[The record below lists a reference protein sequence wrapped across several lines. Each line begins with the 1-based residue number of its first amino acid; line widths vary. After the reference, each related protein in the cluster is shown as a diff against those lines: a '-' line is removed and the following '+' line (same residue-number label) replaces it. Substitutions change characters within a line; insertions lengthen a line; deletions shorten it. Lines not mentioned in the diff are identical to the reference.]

1 MVSAKATAAAS
12 AAIVM
17 SIGLAVTPRAGE
29 ILAVRILN
37 PDLARSSRPPV
48 PAGKHQQP
56 GSGGC
61 RQECFEQM
69 RPPLVGR
76 LCRRARGLVD
86 FAF

>member
-29 ILAVRILN
+29 ILVVRILN

-48 PAGKHQQP
+48 PAGKHQ
-56 GSGGC
+56 
-61 RQECFEQM
+61 
-69 RPPLVGR
+69 
-76 LCRRARGLVD
+76 
-86 FAF
+86 